1 VDERALP
8 QEIVLNGMR
17 RPATIFGTHIG
28 AVIGTTVFT
37 LYAYQLSGVLWV
49 LLVCLPIHAICW
61 LITKADPFAF
71 RLVGL
76 KLGHAVETLPNRLYW
91 GASSRDPN
99 GRRVRRR
106 HRG

>member
-1 VDERALP
+1 VIEPTLP

-28 AVIGTTVFT
+28 AVIANTVFT
-37 LYAYQLSGVLWV
+37 LYAYQLSGILWV
-49 LLVCLPIHAICW
+49 LLVCLPVHGICW

-71 RLVGL
+71 RLVAL
-76 KLGHAVETLPNRLYW
+76 KIGHQVETLPNRLYW

-99 GRRVRRR
+99 GRLGRR
-106 HRG
+106 HH